1 MRRRDFIRGIAG
13 LATASPLVART
24 QQLAKPVIGFLN
36 SGSPDREVN
45 RARAFQQGLSE
56 TGYDPG
62 RNVVIEYRWAEDHN
76 DRLPELAQD
85 LVRRQVTVIAAGY
98 NLAADLAAKAATA
111 TVPIVFQTG
120 ADPVKAGLVTSLN
133 RPGGNLT
140 GVTNLSNA
148 VVPKLLELPH
158 ELFPAMKAVALLVN
172 PTNPAAQIIS
182 RDAQAAADTIGL
194 ELRVLHA
201 SSDRDLETAFA
212 DLQQTRGRSS
222 SFPLVDSWGSGTCR

>member
-158 ELFPAMKAVALLVN
+158 ELFPAI
-172 PTNPAAQIIS
+172 NPAAQIIS